1 MLEKILVITNFE
13 STIEKFNEDF
23 SDSYTI
29 SYAIN
34 EVDAIANFSKDF
46 FDYIFI
52 DLDYIKN
59 YQKIHLTKERFNQI
73 VSPLQQNFPFSKK
86 IIMANREDTQDCILA
101 IKLGI
106 DSYVNYPLVKEEIK
120 YVIDAILEKVKS
132 DAVLDYLEEKSFSY
146 DPDYLLQSRSPEMQ
160 DVVERVRSVAK
171 TNTTVLITGESGTGK
186 TILARII
193 HHLSSRKDKKF
204 ISVHC
209 GTLPESLVESELFGH
224 EKGSFTGA
232 IKRKLGKFELAD
244 GGTIFLDEIGTLSET
259 TQIKLLQVLQER
271 YIQRVGGEN
280 TINVDLRIIAA
291 TNSDLEARVQD
302 GTFRED
308 LYFRLNVF
316 QIEMPP
322 LRKRNE
328 DIGKISNEILARFNH
343 LYGKGIVSIDDQVL
357 NAFKYYK
364 WPGNIR
370 ELENLLE
377 RAYVLEKKKIITLDN
392 FPSNIFN
399 PTAPS
404 SDRKSK
410 FPTLNLNK
418 ARKSVLEA
426 FEKDYLRDLLT
437 KSHGELKEAAE
448 ISGVSTRQ
456 LHKFIAK
463 HHINRKEFKRP
474 SVH

>member
-1 MLEKILVITNFE
+1 MDEKILVITTSD
-13 STIEKFNEDF
+13 STIETFNRDF
-23 SDSYTI
+23 AEHYKISFAVSDTNAI
-29 SYAIN
+29 GQYA
-34 EVDAIANFSKDF
+34 KDI

-59 YQKIHLTKERFNQI
+59 YQTTHLTKDRFYQI
-73 VSPLQQNFPFSKK
+73 FIPLQKSFPFSKK
-86 IIMANREDTQDCILA
+86 IIIAKREDTQDCILA
-101 IKLGI
+101 IKLGV
-106 DSYVNYPLVKEEIK
+106 DSYVSYPLVKEEVQ
-120 YVIDAILEKVKS
+120 YVIDAIFEKVKS
-132 DAVLDYLEEKSFSY
+132 DAVLDYLEENTFSY
-146 DPDYLLQSRSPEMQ
+146 DPDYLLESRSPEMQ
-160 DVVERVRSVAK
+160 EVVERVRSVAK
-171 TNTTVLITGESGTGK
+171 TSTTVLITGESGTGK

-193 HHLSSRKDKKF
+193 HHLSNRKDQKF

-209 GTLPESLVESELFGH
+209 GALPESLVESELFGH

-232 IKRKLGKFELAD
+232 VKRKLGKFELAD
-244 GGTIFLDEIGTLSET
+244 GGTIFLDEIGTLSDT

-271 YIQRVGGEN
+271 FIQRVGGESN
-280 TINVDLRIIAA
+280 ISVDLRIIAA
-291 TNSDLEARVQD
+291 TNSDLQERVLD

-328 DIGKISNEILARFNH
+328 DIAKISNELLARFNH

-377 RAYVLEKKKIITLDN
+377 RAYVLEKKKILTLEN
-392 FPSNIFN
+392 FPSNIFDL
-399 PTAPS
+399 PES
-404 SDRKSK
+404 SKTFEPK
-410 FPTLNLNK
+410 YGTLNLNK
-418 ARKSVLEA
+418 ARKSALEA
-426 FEKDYLRDLLT
+426 FEKDYLKDLLT

-463 HHINRKEFKRP
+463 HHINRKAFKTP
-474 SVH
+474 SLH